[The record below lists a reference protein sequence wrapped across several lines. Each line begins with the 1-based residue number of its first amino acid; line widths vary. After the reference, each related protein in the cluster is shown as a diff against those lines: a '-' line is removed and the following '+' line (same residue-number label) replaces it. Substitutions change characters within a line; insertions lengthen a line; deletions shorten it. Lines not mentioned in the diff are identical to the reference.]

1 MISYPEPMHWHQ
13 SATAGEADRR
23 SPAFLSGL
31 LLAAG
36 VMILGYSAF
45 TAYEAFALALPFLP
59 YETARF
65 TPYYL
70 ARSAFALAASG
81 MLVWSIAKGRS
92 KGSTLDRLNLRPA
105 SHIASLAIMLAALA
119 ITCVFLVSP
128 ATFERLAAEDSAI
141 EWASAILVLLGS
153 GLFAAEF
160 LRRLRHRKS
169 GDRSSGLGM
178 VIAGSIAVL
187 LFLIGMEEIS
197 WMQRLLEFE
206 TPAAMAEA
214 NWQDEFNLHNFQTYL
229 AETVYYSGAVLLL
242 ILLPLLAEAAPG
254 WPLLRPISDFLPGR
268 FVVAASAPVSIF
280 NYGHWNIIPIQ
291 ITAMT
296 TLFVL
301 LAYAR
306 AAGRRQSRPEC
317 ALFLFLAA
325 AVAAGQ
331 AAYLIYGPTLGYVT
345 NTTEFKEFFIA
356 VGLACYALDVA
367 GRSRRRAG
375 AATGGASSG
384 ADPEPAPALR

>member
-1 MISYPEPMHWHQ
+1 MHRHQ
-13 SATAGEADRR
+13 SATDGEADRR
-23 SPAFLSGL
+23 SPAFLPGL

-36 VMILGYSAF
+36 VMILGYAAF

-59 YETARF
+59 YETALF
-65 TPYYL
+65 GPYYL
-70 ARSAFALAASG
+70 ARSAFGLAASG
-81 MLVWSIAKGRS
+81 LLVWSIANGRS
-92 KGSTLDRLNLRPA
+92 KGGTLDRLNLRP
-105 SHIASLAIMLAALA
+105 SSRMASLAIMLAALA
-119 ITCVFLVSP
+119 ITCVFLASP

-141 EWASAILVLLGS
+141 EWASAILVLVGS
-153 GLFAAEF
+153 GVFAAEF
-160 LRRLRHRKS
+160 LRRLRRRKS
-169 GDRSSGLGM
+169 GDRRGYPGM

-197 WMQRLLEFE
+197 WMQRLLQFE
-206 TPAAMAEA
+206 TPAAMVEA

-254 WPLLRPISDFLPGR
+254 WPPLRWISDFIPGR

-296 TLFVL
+296 TIFVL
-301 LAYAR
+301 LVYAR
-306 AAGRRQSRPEC
+306 AAGRRQSGSEC
-317 ALFLFLAA
+317 ALFLFLAT

-331 AAYLIYGPTLGYVT
+331 AAFLIYGPALGYVT

-356 VGLACYALDVA
+356 LGLACYAFDAA
-367 GRSRRRAG
+367 GRSRGMG
-375 AATGGASSG
+375 AATGGAHSG